1 MSILRSIEAF
11 DKVALPRTNFP
22 QLHLLGKWYASMVSK
37 ISIICQR
44 FKETLGVRI
53 TRKLGDLDLDATTSF
68 VTTSQLAASAE
79 ENITREGRG
88 MGPSQKQIADF
99 ISAIREESSISLIKN
114 MFLSLLKWRT

>member
-1 MSILRSIEAF
+1 
-11 DKVALPRTNFP
+11 
-22 QLHLLGKWYASMVSK
+22 MVSK

-79 ENITREGRG
+79 EIITREGRG